1 MIRGII
7 MWIKFRHKIVFAIL
21 HPIFTV
27 YLWMRYGYRARKY
40 QLDKGPYVMLFNHP
54 TNLDPF
60 MMALSFKGPIYFMA
74 NDDLFNIPVISPIIR
89 YLVAPIPKAKSVRD
103 IQAVKNCIRIVK
115 EGGRIGIAP
124 EGNRNYSGRSNYID
138 KAIVKLIKLLKV
150 PVVLYNIYGGY
161 GVNPRFSK
169 KLRKGKMFGQVRRIL
184 SVEEVNNCSDGEL
197 YDIIVQSL
205 DVNDLELNY
214 KYRGKAL
221 AENLESVFYVCP
233 VCHSFSTITS
243 NRNKLKCT
251 HCNLEVEYTESLTFK
266 TDNDKFNFKSVSEY
280 YRYQE
285 DFIRN
290 QNTGFLK
297 FTDSLVK
304 LRRVIKNKRKYDIM
318 EGSLTFDN
326 NSLIVKSKKGR
337 KEFLYEKILSL
348 AVVYHNTLIINL
360 EDETYHIVADERF
373 NALKYLH
380 LYYQI
385 KNIKQGVHNGFL
397 GI

>member
-1 MIRGII
+1 

-21 HPIFTV
+21 HPIFVV
-27 YLWMRYGYRARKY
+27 YLWVRYGYRAKKY
-40 QLDKGPYVMLFNHP
+40 QLEKGPYVMLFNHP

-60 MMALSFKGPIYFMA
+60 MMALSFRGPIYFMA

-103 IQAVKNCIRIVK
+103 IQAVKDCIRIVK

-124 EGNRNYSGRSNYID
+124 EGNRNYSGRVNYID

-169 KLRKGKMFGQVRRIL
+169 RLHKGKMHGQVRRIL
-184 SVEEVNNCSDGEL
+184 SVEEVNDYPDNEL

-233 VCHSFSTITS
+233 VCHSLSTIVS
-243 NRNKLKCT
+243 RKNHLQCT
-251 HCNLEVEYTESLTFK
+251 HCNLEVEYTESLTFRTK
-266 TDNDKFNFKSVSEY
+266 NDKFSFNTVFDY

-290 QNTGFLK
+290 QDLNLLK
-297 FTDSLVK
+297 FSDHLVT
-304 LRRVIKNKRKYDIM
+304 LRQVIKNKRKFDIM
-318 EGSLTFDN
+318 QGSLSFDQ
-326 NSLIVKSKKGR
+326 NSLIVKSKNVIR
-337 KEFLYEKILSL
+337 EFSYENIISL

-360 EDETYHIVADERF
+360 EDATYHIVADNRF

-380 LYYQI
+380 LFYQV
-385 KNIKQGVHNGFL
+385 KNIKQGVRNGFL